1 MMRWESVMNMTSA
14 AMCPGELW
22 RTCLKFRSATYCMA
36 ICWIWLSANVSL
48 AQPDLEKILQE
59 VEVFGSLLDEEPFDI
74 ITLKPEATGKSV
86 KVAPIEFP
94 NRKIPTGVKETDK
107 FQVTI
112 LLFPTRRYEVMW
124 KDIDRISLYEQM
136 ILARAKKLVDD
147 KNFGEA
153 FEHLNFL
160 IVNYP
165 QTPGLQVLR
174 QEFLFESANEMA
186 RQKRLPH
193 TLAVLEELQ
202 RTFPNFQRERVR
214 SSIASVSSQLVKS
227 YFDKKDLATAK
238 AMITRLERDYKKD
251 PLPVVEEW
259 KGKFLELASQYR
271 DRAQAFRDQKDYLNA
286 RREAAKMLE
295 IEPDIPGGKEFF
307 RELIKEFPVARV
319 GVFQTADKPDTAA
332 LANWPAFRSGQLISR
347 PLFEFRSTGPE
358 GGQYKFTLGSF
369 QQSDDRLELDLTI
382 QNPGVG
388 GVPNSLNLSQ
398 SFLRRATIG
407 SKDYSPGWASI
418 FDSVSVSGP
427 ERVRLRFRRPH
438 VLPQAFLQWPIEQTT
453 EGVEPPG
460 VLYRFKSQD
469 GDIQRFEW
477 ASSNPTVDYQPR
489 EIHEIKYTD
498 PAQAINDL
506 LRGDIEVIDRLFPA
520 DAKRLQASIVSKS
533 INVEGYAL
541 PTVHML
547 VPRTSNPY
555 LDDREFRRA
564 LLYAIDREGI
574 LKGEILGGADAE
586 LSQVISGPFPR
597 GTTDSDPIAYAYN
610 NSVPNLAYDPRLAKV
625 LMLITT
631 TKLKMMY
638 EKRNE
643 KLPPISKIRLGVPN
657 YEAAR
662 VAGQAIVEQWKLI
675 DVPAELIVLD
685 KVPGPKDDVPV
696 DILYLTASVWEPA
709 TDAER
714 LFGIGGPAETNNQ
727 FIVQVLGQLGAARN
741 WREVRQSCQDLH
753 ALVAAHLP
761 VLPLWQVG
769 ESFAYRNEIG
779 GIARKPL
786 GLYQDLQK
794 WRYRAP

>member
-1 MMRWESVMNMTSA
+1 MLIAVSWIVAGA
-14 AMCPGELW
+14 AMCLAP
-22 RTCLKFRSATYCMA
+22 SACQ
-36 ICWIWLSANVSL
+36 
-48 AQPDLEKILQE
+48 AQPEFDKILQE

-74 ITLKPEATGKSV
+74 ITLKQEATGRSV
-86 KVAPIEFP
+86 KVAPVDFP
-94 NRKIPTGVKETDK
+94 NRRVPNAPKETDK

-112 LLFPTRRYEVMW
+112 LLFPTRRYEIAW
-124 KDIDRISLYEQM
+124 KDIDRVSLYEQM
-136 ILARAKKLVDD
+136 VLARAKKLVAD

-160 IVNYP
+160 LVNYP
-165 QTPGLQVLR
+165 QTPGLQLLR
-174 QEFLFESANEMA
+174 QEFLFESAVEMA

-202 RTFPNFQRERVR
+202 RTFPNFQKERVR
-214 SSIASVSSQLVKS
+214 AQITSVSSQLIKS
-227 YFDKKDLATAK
+227 YFDRNDLATAK
-238 AMITRLERDYKKD
+238 AMITRLERDYAKD

-259 KGKFLELASQYR
+259 KGKFLELAGEYR
-271 DRAQAFRDQKDYLNA
+271 DRAKAMRDKQDYLAA
-286 RREAAKMLE
+286 RREATKMLE
-295 IEPDIPGGKEFF
+295 IEPEIPGGKEFF
-307 RELIKEFPVARV
+307 RDLLKEFPVARV

-358 GGQYKFTLGSF
+358 GGQYRFTLGSF
-369 QQSDDRLELDLTI
+369 QQSDDRLDLDLTI

-388 GVPNSLNLSQ
+388 GVPNSLDLSQ

-407 SKDYSPGWASI
+407 AKDYSPGWASI
-418 FDSVSVSGP
+418 FSSVSVSGP
-427 ERVRLRFRRPH
+427 ERVKLRFRRPH
-438 VLPQAFLQWPIEQTT
+438 VLPQAFLQWPIEQTSKD
-453 EGVEPPG
+453 VEPPG
-460 VLYRFKSQD
+460 VLYRYKSQE
-469 GDIQRFEW
+469 GDIRRFEW
-477 ASSNPTVDYQPR
+477 AASSPIAEYQPR
-489 EIHEIKYTD
+489 EIHEIQYSD

-506 LRGDIEVIDRLFPA
+506 LRGEIEVIDRLFPA
-520 DAKRLQASIVSKS
+520 DAQRLKASIVSKS
-533 INVEGYAL
+533 INVENYAL

-597 GTTDSDPIAYAYN
+597 GASENDPIAYAYN
-610 NSVPNLAYDPRLAKV
+610 TSITNIAYDPRLAKV
-625 LMLITT
+625 LMLFTNS
-631 TKLKMMY
+631 KLKMMY

-643 KLPPISKIRLGVPN
+643 PLPPIPKIRLGVPN

-662 VAGQAIVEQWKLI
+662 VAGQAIIEQWKLI
-675 DVPAELIVLD
+675 EIPAELVVLD

-714 LFGIGGPAETNNQ
+714 LFGIGAPAETNNQ
-727 FIVQVLGQLGAARN
+727 FIVQVLGQLSAARN
-741 WREVRQSCQDLH
+741 WREVRQNCQDLH
-753 ALVAAHLP
+753 ALVSYHLP

-769 ESFAYRNEIG
+769 ESFAHRNEIG
-779 GIARKPL
+779 GIAKKPL

-794 WRYRAP
+794 WRYRTP